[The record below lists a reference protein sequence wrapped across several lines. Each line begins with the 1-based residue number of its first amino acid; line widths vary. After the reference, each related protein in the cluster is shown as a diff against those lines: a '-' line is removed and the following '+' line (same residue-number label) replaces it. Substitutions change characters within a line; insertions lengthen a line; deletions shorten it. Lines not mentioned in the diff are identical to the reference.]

1 MIRIPIAEAL
11 KQLDEQ
17 YREIKTGIKINQE
30 RRKKLIDDI
39 IG

>member
-1 MIRIPIAEAL
+1 MIRIPIAEPL

-17 YREIKTGIKINQE
+17 YRKIKTGIKINQE